1 MTDPATT
8 SERLRAQFAKAA
20 ESDAAIDALLIEA
33 CRIADRLDRI
43 HEVETAKVDW
53 FELLRFRTQREAG
66 DEITVTID
74 NVISEARAVL
84 RGTRTVAA
92 KGDSPPKFA
101 VCESRYAPGSDFAGG
116 GRGWCPVASLTTPRE
131 WLWLRVPRVGCSST
145 NICRATGCTCGR

>member
-43 HEVETAKVDW
+43 HEIETGKVDW

-74 NVISEARAVL
+74 NVISEARQQANTL
-84 RGTRTVAA
+84 RSLVTTLMQAQPSTAA
-92 KGDSPPKFA
+92 QPKPA
-101 VCESRYAPGSDFAGG
+101 ANPLDELRLRRERRAAG
-116 GRGWCPVASLTTPRE
+116 
-131 WLWLRVPRVGCSST
+131 
-145 NICRATGCTCGR
+145 